1 MKNELVNNNS
11 NENELQTANNLTKS
25 SFMLTTIDNPF
36 NPFVDFDSW
45 FLFDVEKG
53 YYSCSLLARITNNAN
68 DLTELEERKDIER
81 AIDEII
87 KYDPTN
93 MYTKIGRDGL
103 KPINLS

>member
-1 MKNELVNNNS
+1 MKNEL
-11 NENELQTANNLTKS
+11 QTN

-36 NPFVDFDSW
+36 NPFEDFDSW
-45 FLFDVEKG
+45 FLFDIEKG

-68 DLTELEERKDIER
+68 DLTELEEKKDIER

-93 MYTKIGRDGL
+93 MYTKISKDGM
-103 KPINLS
+103 KTVDLS

>member
-1 MKNELVNNNS
+1 MKNEL
-11 NENELQTANNLTKS
+11 QAN
-25 SFMLTTIDNPF
+25 SFMLTTIENPF
-36 NPFVDFDSW
+36 NPFEDFDSW

-68 DLTELEERKDIER
+68 DLTKKKKKKDIER

-93 MYTKIGRDGL
+93 MYTKISKVGMKTVD
-103 KPINLS
+103 LS

>member
-1 MKNELVNNNS
+1 MKNEL
-11 NENELQTANNLTKS
+11 QAN

-36 NPFVDFDSW
+36 NPFEDFDSW
-45 FLFDVEKG
+45 FLFDIEKG

-93 MYTKIGRDGL
+93 MYTKISKDGM
-103 KPINLS
+103 KTVDLS

>member
-1 MKNELVNNNS
+1 MKNEL
-11 NENELQTANNLTKS
+11 QAN

-36 NPFVDFDSW
+36 NPFEDFDSW
-45 FLFDVEKG
+45 FLFDIEKG

-93 MYTKIGRDGL
+93 MYTKISKDGM
-103 KPINLS
+103 KTIDLS

>member
-1 MKNELVNNNS
+1 MKNEL
-11 NENELQTANNLTKS
+11 QAN

-36 NPFVDFDSW
+36 NPFEDFDSW
-45 FLFDVEKG
+45 FLFDIEKG

-68 DLTELEERKDIER
+68 DLTELEEKKDIER

-93 MYTKIGRDGL
+93 MYTKISKDGM
-103 KPINLS
+103 KTVDLS

>member
-1 MKNELVNNNS
+1 MKNEL
-11 NENELQTANNLTKS
+11 QAN

-36 NPFVDFDSW
+36 NPFEDFDSW
-45 FLFDVEKG
+45 FLFDVGKG

-68 DLTELEERKDIER
+68 DLTELEEKKDIER

-93 MYTKIGRDGL
+93 MYTKISKDGM
-103 KPINLS
+103 KTVDLS

>member
-1 MKNELVNNNS
+1 MKNEL
-11 NENELQTANNLTKS
+11 QAN

-36 NPFVDFDSW
+36 NPFEDFDSW

-68 DLTELEERKDIER
+68 DLTELEEKKDIER

-93 MYTKIGRDGL
+93 MYTKISKDGM
-103 KPINLS
+103 KTVDLS

>member
-1 MKNELVNNNS
+1 MKNEL
-11 NENELQTANNLTKS
+11 QAN

-36 NPFVDFDSW
+36 NPFEDFDSW

-68 DLTELEERKDIER
+68 DLTELEEKKDIER
-81 AIDEII
+81 AIDEIV

-93 MYTKIGRDGL
+93 MYTKISKDGM
-103 KPINLS
+103 KTVDLS